1 VVGGSLWITAMLAL
15 ESLGLEASRDDIRV
29 LTIGDQTVLTQALET
44 GVIDVAPLDG
54 AFSQR
59 LKKKGFP
66 ILAEL
71 YRGNIPT
78 VSSTVIVLNSYL
90 QTNTALVEN
99 LFKGAY
105 RGRRVQSFAREQ
117 ACCIADHHERLKIT
131 DARDAEE
138 GYDGVIKATDLKPY
152 PSLEGLRNMQRFMK
166 SQNPL
171 VANVNVENLI
181 DRRVVRKLDDSGF
194 INEMKKVYRLK

>member
-29 LTIGDQTVLTQALET
+29 LTIGDHVLTQALET
-44 GVIDVAPLDG
+44 GIIDVAPLDG

-99 LFKGAY
+99 LLKALIEGAAFSLSPENKPVVL
-105 RGRRVQSFAREQ
+105 RT
-117 ACCIADHHERLKIT
+117 IMKRLKIT

-138 GYDGVIKATDLKPY
+138 GYDGVIKATDLNRT
-152 PSLEGLRNMQRFMK
+152 LRSRGCVIC
-166 SQNPL
+166 S
-171 VANVNVENLI
+171 A
-181 DRRVVRKLDDSGF
+181 S
-194 INEMKKVYRLK
+194 